1 MQTRMRHRSWY
12 VEGFN
17 SINLI
22 LMSLHSSPDLAQHC
36 RLLLHDH
43 PRFPRLVRMLFLYPL
58 YVLSEL
64 AIISTDLAELLG
76 SAIGLVLLF
85 PKLPLPVAVL
95 LTATDV
101 VFILALGDSNKNKGR
116 PVRIFEF
123 IIIALVSLLLERF
136 SVPIWRFPFP
146 HISPCTL
153 GAQIPSF
160 NQGSLDSCIHA
171 C

>member
-1 MQTRMRHRSWY
+1 
-12 VEGFN
+12 
-17 SINLI
+17 
-22 LMSLHSSPDLAQHC
+22 MSDLAQHC

-43 PRFPRLVRMLFLYPL
+43 PKYPRLVRMFLLYPL

-85 PKLPLPVAVL
+85 PKLPLPIAVL

-101 VFILALGDSNKNKGR
+101 IFILGMGDSSKGR

-123 IIIALVSLLLERF
+123 LVIVLVSLFQKQKSENSDSRR
-136 SVPIWRFPFP
+136 IWLP
-146 HISPCTL
+146 L
-153 GAQIPSF
+153 PSE
-160 NQGSLDSCIHA
+160 SLFMWICYK
-171 C
+171 